1 MLHSQQCGYENL
13 QNFTSDENEKLVDFR
28 DNAKVRRRYSPQE
41 GRAMRRA
48 LRNNRQ
54 APAAFSS
61 EPLEAA
67 RRAPRA
73 TAHINAERIFN
84 VNNMSGEPD
93 HD

>member
-61 EPLEAA
+61 EPLKPPGELLA
-67 RRAPRA
+67 RPLTSTR
-73 TAHINAERIFN
+73 NESS
-84 VNNMSGEPD
+84 MSTT
-93 HD
+93 